1 MERKTA
7 WNEYKKKDMKKLEKL
22 NAGYRA
28 FLDNG
33 KTERECV
40 KESVRQ
46 AEEAGYVNLDT
57 YVKEN
62 RALKPGDKVYA
73 VCMSHRTVPDRNKT
87 ADRRYEH
94 PRRTHRFPASRC
106 KTEPAV

>member
-28 FLDNG
+28 FLDHG

-40 KESVRQ
+40 KKVYVRQ
-46 AEEAGYVNLDT
+46 KRPDT
-57 YVKEN
+57 
-62 RALKPGDKVYA
+62 
-73 VCMSHRTVPDRNKT
+73 
-87 ADRRYEH
+87 
-94 PRRTHRFPASRC
+94 
-106 KTEPAV
+106 

>member
-40 KESVRQ
+40 KRE
-46 AEEAGYVNLDT
+46 
-57 YVKEN
+57 
-62 RALKPGDKVYA
+62 RAPGGRGWIRKP
-73 VCMSHRTVPDRNKT
+73 
-87 ADRRYEH
+87 
-94 PRRTHRFPASRC
+94 
-106 KTEPAV
+106 

>member
-40 KESVRQ
+40 QES
-46 AEEAGYVNLDT
+46 
-57 YVKEN
+57 
-62 RALKPGDKVYA
+62 A
-73 VCMSHRTVPDRNKT
+73 VS
-87 ADRRYEH
+87 Y
-94 PRRTHRFPASRC
+94 THLTLPTTSR
-106 KTEPAV
+106 V